1 MKDKNL
7 LKITLASVN
16 NRQLSTVIEKLP
28 EEFDRMCSA
37 D

>member
-7 LKITLASVN
+7 LKITLVSVN
-16 NRQLSTVIEKLP
+16 NRHISTVIEKLP

-37 D
+37 N

>member
-16 NRQLSTVIEKLP
+16 NRHFSTVIEKLP
-28 EEFDRMCSA
+28 DEFEQMSSA